1 MVPRGLAFIE
11 RTSGCYSILFLSVT
25 GPNTTTY
32 LSSPGA
38 LFHSNSHIC
47 VLISD
52 LHGVERQAYVGGGI
66 CSGPVFTKILILRI
80 VLFLEFFLEFC
91 SFLRIILR
99 IRIFK
104 IWNVLKSS
112 LFGPI

>member
-1 MVPRGLAFIE
+1 MAGVMVGPCNVWEAVV
-11 RTSGCYSILFLSVT
+11 TSLNFVDVSQVKPMNGFSLNFRKCL
-25 GPNTTTY
+25 P
-32 LSSPGA
+32 
-38 LFHSNSHIC
+38 
-47 VLISD
+47 
-52 LHGVERQAYVGGGI
+52 
-66 CSGPVFTKILILRI
+66 GPVFTKILILRI

-112 LFGPI
+112 QFGPI